1 MPFTTGIALA
11 LAAVLGGGAASS
23 TATQA
28 LPPAQTVQEY
38 VDNYF
43 ADEPIMSAIAQ
54 CESHYHQYA
63 ADGSVYRGKINNQ
76 DVGVMQIN
84 EHYHALTAKQLGLDL
99 YTIQGNV
106 AYAQYLYDKEGTAPW
121 VSSQPCWGKSAAAQA
136 LKADGNNALA
146 LANNQ
151 PD

>member
-1 MPFTTGIALA
+1 MPLTTGIALA
-11 LAAVLGGGAASS
+11 LAAVISSGPAGGTS
-23 TATQA
+23 TQA
-28 LPPAQTVQEY
+28 LPQAQTVEQY

-63 ADGSVYRGKINNQ
+63 ADGSIYRGKVNNQ

-84 EHYHALTAKQLGLDL
+84 EHYHASTAEKLGLDL

-106 AYAQYLYDKEGTAPW
+106 AYAQYLYEKQGTAPW
-121 VSSQPCWGKSAAAQA
+121 VSSEPCWSKSAAAKA
-136 LKADGNNALA
+136 LKESDKVALA
-146 LANNQ
+146 GK
-151 PD
+151 